1 MTVALLKE
9 VKLAFIMIPWYQRYW
24 FFVHCFPPQNT
35 CSFHFLS
42 TEELLITDEMDYITL
57 CYFFWKAKAIFA
69 SIDFETQWS
78 IFFVRLY
85 SGIYLK
91 LFPGVCCNRWQG
103 WTWIET
109 WKSLANFFKF
119 QHSCYSLNSMPEEVT
134 NWKKMSWL
142 VLPDEVVCYLHHN
155 NNQLSLIKIPSKK
168 LL

>member
-1 MTVALLKE
+1 MISKVLIFCALLSSAKYIQ
-9 VKLAFIMIPWYQRYW
+9 LPF
-24 FFVHCFPPQNT
+24 
-35 CSFHFLS
+35 SFHRRTFNHWWSGLYHS
-42 TEELLITDEMDYITL
+42 LL
-57 CYFFWKAKAIFA
+57 FFWKAKTIFA
-69 SIDFETQWS
+69 SIDFQTQWS

-119 QHSCYSLNSMPEEVT
+119 QHSYYSLNSMPEEVT
-134 NWKKMSWL
+134 NWKKISCL
-142 VLPDEVVCYLHHN
+142 VLPDGVVCYLHHN
-155 NNQLSLIKIPSKK
+155 NNQLIKILSKK

>member
-1 MTVALLKE
+1 MISKVLIFCALLSTAKYMQ
-9 VKLAFIMIPWYQRYW
+9 LPF
-24 FFVHCFPPQNT
+24 
-35 CSFHFLS
+35 SFHRRTFNHWWNGLYHS
-42 TEELLITDEMDYITL
+42 LL
-57 CYFFWKAKAIFA
+57 FFWKAKAIFA